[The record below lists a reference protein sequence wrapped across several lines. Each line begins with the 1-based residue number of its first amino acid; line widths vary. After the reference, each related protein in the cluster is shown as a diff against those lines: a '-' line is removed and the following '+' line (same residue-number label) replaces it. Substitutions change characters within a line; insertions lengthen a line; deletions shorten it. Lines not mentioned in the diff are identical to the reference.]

1 VPVHDVRPA
10 VWPITA
16 STLKPRPR
24 RRVQLI
30 EIKALFSLVSHVSW
44 LMHIDPLVQA
54 KSEYLVLVERPFT
67 VNLSSFCDMQFL
79 CSRDYNIPVC
89 PVLAVG

>member
-10 VWPITA
+10 VWLITA
-16 STLKPRPR
+16 SSLKTRPR
-24 RRVQLI
+24 RRV

-44 LMHIDPLVQA
+44 HSDPLMKV

-67 VNLSSFCDMQFL
+67 VDL
-79 CSRDYNIPVC
+79 
-89 PVLAVG
+89 